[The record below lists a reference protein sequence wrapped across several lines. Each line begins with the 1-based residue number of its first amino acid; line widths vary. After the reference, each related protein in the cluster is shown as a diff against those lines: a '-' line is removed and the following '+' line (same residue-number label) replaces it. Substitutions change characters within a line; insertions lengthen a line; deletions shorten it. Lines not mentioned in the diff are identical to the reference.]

1 MVVADPRG
9 WHNRATVEGFE
20 VTTISLAI
28 PLLVV
33 IVAIVAIVIGVVA
46 FRRR

>member
-1 MVVADPRG
+1 
-9 WHNRATVEGFE
+9 VEGFG